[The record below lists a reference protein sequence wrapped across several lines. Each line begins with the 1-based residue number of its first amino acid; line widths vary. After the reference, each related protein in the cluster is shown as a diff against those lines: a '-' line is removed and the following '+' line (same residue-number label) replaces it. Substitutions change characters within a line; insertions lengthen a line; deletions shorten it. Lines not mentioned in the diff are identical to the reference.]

1 MADKPD
7 VKDAAEAIR
16 QLKEWLAVFAEEY
29 DLAPEAK
36 TKLEEK
42 IDEVVKQLTGISC
55 E

>member
-1 MADKPD
+1 MDKPD
-7 VKDAAEAIR
+7 VKGAAEAIR

-36 TKLEEK
+36 AKLSQK
-42 IDEVVKQLTGISC
+42 IDEVVQQVANISC

>member
-7 VKDAAEAIR
+7 IKDAAEAIR

-29 DLAPEAK
+29 DLAEEAK
-36 TKLEEK
+36 KKLEEK
-42 IDEVVKQLTGISC
+42 IDEVSKQIIGISC